1 MQQQT
6 EQLGIRYGS
15 AGSTLNL
22 PDRQGGLTGFLPL
35 GLLASFGIAVLAVLA
50 IGVFSLS
57 SLKERTAA
65 AAGMSH
71 TQEVIEQ
78 AVTTLSL
85 MKDAET
91 GQRGFLLAGSETYL
105 QPFTNAKT
113 SVDGALRG
121 LQSLSADNPRQ
132 QRRISQLGQLWVEKL
147 AELEQSIA
155 LKRAGKEAQV
165 LELVRSDR
173 GRVLM
178 ERIRAVV
185 AEVTREEQDLAGDRR
200 ATWERTAETS
210 LAVTLIGSA
219 VLLVLIGSAA
229 LMTSR
234 NYRAREQE
242 AWLRSVHAG
251 LGEAVQGDRG
261 VDSLADKALAY
272 LAQRLEAQAGALYM
286 AQGTEQDNG
295 GFERVAGYA
304 LPAGR
309 LPLVAAGEG
318 LVGQAA
324 RDGRPLHV
332 REVPAGYWVVGSG
345 LGEAA
350 PTELLLLPVAVNG
363 IVQCVL
369 ELGFFRRTLPA
380 ELEALGR
387 VAESLGMAL
396 RAAIDRSRLEEL
408 LEETRRQAEE
418 LQHQQEELQS
428 SNEELEEQS
437 RALRDSQLRLQA
449 QHAELEQTNVQ
460 LEEQS
465 QRLEMQR
472 EDLRRAQSALTD
484 KAEQLE
490 RTSQYKSEFL
500 ANMSHELRTPLNS
513 TLILAKLLADNR
525 GGNLSEEQVRFART
539 ISAAGNDLLALVND
553 ILDIS
558 KIEAGKLDISIEEV
572 PLQRLAQAVESGF
585 AAVARQRGLTFKVE
599 CAPDL
604 PASID
609 TDEARLGQI
618 LKNLISNALKF
629 TEAGSVTLRIDA
641 VDGGRHLCFAVH
653 DTGIGIAEQQQ
664 QMIFE
669 AFRQADG
676 STHRKYGGTGLGL
689 SISRTLAQLLGGD
702 IALQSRLGE
711 GSTFTLTLPA
721 RQGTHDAAPQQSLP
735 PALLPPLPL
744 QLPPAAGPV
753 AGLEDDREQLAR
765 QPDPRTILVIEDDPH
780 FAAVLRDLVREMG
793 FPVVLADRA
802 ADGLRAAEQFQP
814 SAIVLDMK
822 LPDMSGF
829 AVLEQLKRTPALR
842 HIPVHVISV
851 SDYSQEVLEMGAIGY
866 ALKPVKRDELE
877 QALRRMEAKVAQGLR
892 RVLVVEDDLR
902 QREAIEQ
909 LLGSEE
915 VQIVGVSTA
924 EAALEAL
931 KAGTFDCMVMDLHLP
946 DVSGFELLERMA
958 GQDELAFPPVIVYT
972 GRALSRAEEDALRRF
987 SKSIIVKGARSPE
1000 RLLDEVTLFLHQ
1012 VESKL
1017 PPERQRMLVVARERE
1032 ALLEGRRVLIVED
1045 DVRNIFALSAALE
1058 PKGMR
1063 IEIARNGREALE
1075 VLARQPIDMVLMDV
1089 MMPEM
1094 DGIAAT
1100 REIRKQPQFQRL
1112 PVIALTAKAM
1122 KDDHERCLAAGAND
1136 YIAKPLDV
1144 SKLLSLM
1151 RVWMQ
1156 RA

>member
-1 MQQQT
+1 MQQT
-6 EQLGIRYGS
+6 EQLGIGHD
-15 AGSTLNL
+15 STGGDSKL
-22 PDRQGGLTGFLPL
+22 PERQRGLASFLPL
-35 GLLASFGIAVLAVLA
+35 SLLASFGIAVVAVLA

-57 SLKERTAA
+57 SQRDRTAA
-65 AAGMSH
+65 ADALVH

-78 AVTTLSL
+78 AGTTLSL
-85 MKDAET
+85 LKDAET
-91 GQRGFLLAGSETYL
+91 GQRGFVLTGTETYL

-113 SVDGALRG
+113 SMDGALRS
-121 LQSLSADNPRQ
+121 LQALTADNPRQ

-147 AELEQSIA
+147 NELEQTIT
-155 LKRAGKEAQV
+155 LKRQGKEAAV

-178 ERIRAVV
+178 DRIRSLVT
-185 AEVTREEQDLAGDRR
+185 EITREEQDLATDRR
-200 ATWERTAETS
+200 LAWDRTAEAS

-219 VLLVLIGSAA
+219 LLLVLIAA
-229 LMTSR
+229 AAVMTSR

-242 AWLRSVHAG
+242 AWLRAVHAG
-251 LGEAVQGDRG
+251 MGETLQGDRS
-261 VDSLADKALAY
+261 VASLADKALSY
-272 LAQRLEAQAGALYM
+272 LAQRLDAQAGALYM
-286 AQGTEQDNG
+286 AQGTEQGNS

-309 LPLVAAGEG
+309 LTQVAAGEG

-350 PTELLLLPVAVNG
+350 PTELLLLPVTVDG

-369 ELGFFRRTLPA
+369 ELGFFRRTLPV
-380 ELEALGR
+380 ELQALGR
-387 VAESLGMAL
+387 VSESLGMAL

-437 RALRDSQLRLQA
+437 RALRESQLRLEA

-465 QRLEMQR
+465 QRLETQR
-472 EDLRRAQSALTD
+472 EDLARAQVALTE

-558 KIEAGKLDISIEEV
+558 KIEAGKLDISIEDV
-572 PLQRLAQAVESGF
+572 PLQRVAQSIETGF
-585 AAVARQRGLTFKVE
+585 APMARQRGLAFSVE

-604 PASID
+604 PASLD

-629 TEAGSVTLRIDA
+629 TEAGSVTLKIDA
-641 VDGGRHLCFAVH
+641 IEGGRQLRFAVR
-653 DTGIGIAEQQQ
+653 DTGIGIAEAQQ

-702 IALQSRLGE
+702 IALRSNLGE

-721 RQGTHDAAPQQSLP
+721 RQDAHEPAPMPQQSLP
-735 PALLPPLPL
+735 LHHHH
-744 QLPPAAGPV
+744 PAAVVPPV
-753 AGLEDDREQLAR
+753 AALEDDREQLAL

-802 ADGLRAAEQFQP
+802 LDGLRAAEQYRP

-829 AVLEQLKRTPALR
+829 GVLEQLKRTPTLR

-851 SDYSQEVLEMGAIGY
+851 SDYSQEVLEMGAVGY
-866 ALKPVKRDELE
+866 GLKPVKRDELE
-877 QALRRMEAKVAQGLR
+877 QALNRLQAKVAQGLR
-892 RVLVVEDDLR
+892 RVLVVEDDMR

-909 LLGSEE
+909 LLGSDE

-924 EAALEAL
+924 EEALGAL

-958 GQDELAFPPVIVYT
+958 GQEDLAFPPVIVYT

-1058 PKGMR
+1058 PKGMK

-1144 SKLLSLM
+1144 GKLLSLM